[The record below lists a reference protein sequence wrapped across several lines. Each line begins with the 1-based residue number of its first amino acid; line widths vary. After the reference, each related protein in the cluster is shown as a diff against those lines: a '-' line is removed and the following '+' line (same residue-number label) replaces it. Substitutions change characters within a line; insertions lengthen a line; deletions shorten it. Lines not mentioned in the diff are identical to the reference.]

1 MTNFFGNIL
10 DGINLFD
17 IFFFLIVLYCVIQ
30 CFLKGFSLSLISF
43 MKWILSTIITIILV
57 PKFQPVVSEYIE
69 SDFINNVG
77 LGVAIFIFTL
87 FLTILIGKSLSRAI
101 TWTGVGSI
109 DKGFGILFGFF
120 KGYIVA
126 VCLFTIFNWFY
137 PYQNWG
143 ISVEDAI
150 SFNLIN
156 KGSEILIEEFPSN
169 KDFIDTKEKL
179 KKFNSDKLRE
189 ECGIFGISNH
199 VDSSA
204 LVALG
209 LHALQHRGQEGCGIV
224 SFDGKNYHSE
234 KRQGLVGDHFTDPET
249 LRSLPGDF
257 AIGHNRY
264 STTGET
270 SLRNIQPFF
279 ADLHMGGLSIAHNG
293 NLTNALL
300 LRESLVKDGAIFRT
314 TSDTETIVQLIAK
327 SKREK
332 FVDKL
337 IDALFQIQGGYSL
350 VLLTNKKLVGVRDP
364 FGIRPLVIGKL
375 KNSYIFASETCAL
388 DIVGAKFIREVE
400 HGEIIIV
407 ENNEITSIKP
417 FPKQK
422 IRPCVFEYI
431 YFARPDS
438 LINNKCAYEYRKNLG
453 TELAKETD
461 INADLVVPVP
471 DSGVPAALGYS
482 EYSKKKFE
490 LGLIR
495 NHYVGRT
502 FIEPTQNIR
511 SLGVK
516 LKLSST
522 NTIVKNKSII
532 LIDDSLVR
540 GTTCHKIVKMLYE
553 SGAKEVHVR
562 IACPE
567 IKYPDFYGV
576 DMPTKKELLA
586 HEKNNAE
593 MCDYIKAKSLKF
605 LSISGLYKAL
615 INEERNSNYPQFSDH
630 YFTGDY
636 PIKPSDNLKG
646 FKIKQLSLLSGKS
659 SS

>member
-1 MTNFFGNIL
+1 M
-10 DGINLFD
+10 
-17 IFFFLIVLYCVIQ
+17 
-30 CFLKGFSLSLISF
+30 
-43 MKWILSTIITIILV
+43 
-57 PKFQPVVSEYIE
+57 
-69 SDFINNVG
+69 
-77 LGVAIFIFTL
+77 
-87 FLTILIGKSLSRAI
+87 
-101 TWTGVGSI
+101 
-109 DKGFGILFGFF
+109 
-120 KGYIVA
+120 
-126 VCLFTIFNWFY
+126 
-137 PYQNWG
+137 
-143 ISVEDAI
+143 
-150 SFNLIN
+150 
-156 KGSEILIEEFPSN
+156 
-169 KDFIDTKEKL
+169 
-179 KKFNSDKLRE
+179 KKFKLDKLRE

-199 VDSSA
+199 TDAAA

-234 KRQGLVGDHFTDPET
+234 KRQGLVGDHFTNPEIIK
-249 LRSLPGDF
+249 RLPGNF

-300 LRESLVKDGAIFRT
+300 LRESLVKEGAIFRT

-327 SKREK
+327 SKRER
-332 FVDKL
+332 FLDKL
-337 IDALFQIQGGYSL
+337 IEALFQIQGGYSL
-350 VLLTNKKLVGVRDP
+350 ILMTNKKLVGVRDP
-364 FGIRPLVIGKL
+364 FGIRPMVIGKL

-388 DIVGAKFIREVE
+388 DIVGASFVREVE
-400 HGEIIIV
+400 NGEIVII
-407 ENNEITSIKP
+407 ENKRLESIKP
-417 FPKQK
+417 FPPQK
-422 IRPCVFEYI
+422 ARPCVFEYI

-438 LINNKCAYEYRKNLG
+438 LIGNKCAYEYRKSLG
-453 TELAKETD
+453 RELAKE
-461 INADLVVPVP
+461 ADLEADMVVPVP
-471 DSGVPAALGYS
+471 DSGVPAALGFA
-482 EYSKKKFE
+482 EKSKKTFE

-522 NTIVKNKSII
+522 KSIVKDKSII

-540 GTTCHKIVKMLYE
+540 GTTCLKIVKMLYE

-586 HEKNNAE
+586 YEKSLKE
-593 MCDYIKAKSLKF
+593 MTNYIRAKSLKF
-605 LSISGLYKAL
+605 LTLDGLYNAL
-615 INEERNSNYPQFSDH
+615 SGSKRNNSYPQFSDH
-630 YFTGDY
+630 YFTGEY
-636 PIKPSDNLKG
+636 PINPTDNLRG
-646 FKIKQLSLLSGKS
+646 LGVKQLSLLSGKS
-659 SS
+659 NS

>member
-1 MTNFFGNIL
+1 
-10 DGINLFD
+10 
-17 IFFFLIVLYCVIQ
+17 
-30 CFLKGFSLSLISF
+30 
-43 MKWILSTIITIILV
+43 MK
-57 PKFQPVVSEYIE
+57 KY
-69 SDFINNVG
+69 
-77 LGVAIFIFTL
+77 
-87 FLTILIGKSLSRAI
+87 
-101 TWTGVGSI
+101 
-109 DKGFGILFGFF
+109 
-120 KGYIVA
+120 
-126 VCLFTIFNWFY
+126 
-137 PYQNWG
+137 
-143 ISVEDAI
+143 
-150 SFNLIN
+150 
-156 KGSEILIEEFPSN
+156 
-169 KDFIDTKEKL
+169 KL
-179 KKFNSDKLRE
+179 DKLRE

-199 VDSSA
+199 TDASA

-234 KRQGLVGDHFTDPET
+234 KRQGLVGDHFTDSET
-249 LRSLPGDF
+249 LKKLPGNF
-257 AIGHNRY
+257 AVGHNRY

-279 ADLHMGGLSIAHNG
+279 ADLHIGGLSVAHNG

-300 LRESLVKDGAIFRT
+300 LRETLVKDGAIFRT

-332 FVDKL
+332 FIDKL
-337 IDALFQIQGGYSL
+337 IDTLFQIQGGYSL
-350 VLLTNKKLVGVRDP
+350 VLMTNKKLVGVRDP

-388 DIVGAKFIREVE
+388 DIVGATFVREVE
-400 HGEIIIV
+400 NGEIVVI
-407 ENNEITSIKP
+407 ENEELKSVKP
-417 FPKQK
+417 FPNQKQ
-422 IRPCVFEYI
+422 RPCVFEYI

-438 LINNKCAYEYRKNLG
+438 IINNRCAYEYRKDLG
-453 TELAKETD
+453 KELAKEKD
-461 INADLVVPVP
+461 LNADLVVPVP
-471 DSGVPAALGYS
+471 DSGVPAALGYAK
-482 EYSKKKFE
+482 ESKKQFE

-522 NTIVKNKSII
+522 KTIVKNKSII

-576 DMPTKKELLA
+576 DMPTKEELLA
-586 HEKNNAE
+586 HKKNNSE
-593 MCDYIKAKSLKF
+593 MTDYINAKSLKF
-605 LSISGLYKAL
+605 LSIEGLYKAL
-615 INEERNSNYPQFSDH
+615 IGEKRNSIYPQFSDH
-630 YFTGDY
+630 YFTGEY
-636 PIKPSDNLKG
+636 PVKPHDKLRGLKV
-646 FKIKQLSLLSGKS
+646 KQLSLLSGKS
-659 SS
+659 NN